1 MAHDPLAQPCQPLKV
16 RVAGLLVCPLAL
28 GIQAS
33 LHAAPPRP
41 LLQTVKLDLMP
52 NFETGQGRERDL
64 QLRQEGVWVGGDR
77 ARVDERC
84 RGLRSGAPKVEGIC
98 ASRIMCGGQKGL
110 LRLRQYRGDNPRA
123 SAWLRIEREP
133 ACRAE
138 S

>member
-1 MAHDPLAQPCQPLKV
+1 MSIGSLRSVMAHDPLAQTCQPLKV

-64 QLRQEGVWVGGDR
+64 KLRQEVIRIGGNR
-77 ARVDERC
+77 SRVDEGC
-84 RGLRSGAPKVEGIC
+84 WGAPF
-98 ASRIMCGGQKGL
+98 
-110 LRLRQYRGDNPRA
+110 RG
-123 SAWLRIEREP
+123 
-133 ACRAE
+133 
-138 S
+138 